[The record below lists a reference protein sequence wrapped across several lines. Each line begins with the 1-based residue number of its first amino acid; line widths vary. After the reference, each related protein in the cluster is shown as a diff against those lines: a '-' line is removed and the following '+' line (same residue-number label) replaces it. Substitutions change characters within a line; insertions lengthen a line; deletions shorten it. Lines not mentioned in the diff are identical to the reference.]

1 MDTRELLPLF
11 GLVVLG
17 YVLVVL
23 GFVLVVLLFCL

>member
-1 MDTRELLPLF
+1 MPMETRELLPLF

-23 GFVLVVLLFCL
+23 LFCLY

>member
-1 MDTRELLPLF
+1 MPMDTRELLPLF

-23 GFVLVVLLFCL
+23 LFCLY